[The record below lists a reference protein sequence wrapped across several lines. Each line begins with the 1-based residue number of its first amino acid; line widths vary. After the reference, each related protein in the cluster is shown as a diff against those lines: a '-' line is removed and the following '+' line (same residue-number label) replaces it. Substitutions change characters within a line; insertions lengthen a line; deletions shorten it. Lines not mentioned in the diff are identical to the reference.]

1 MKIEISDKHADVI
14 CKACDVLSRLHM
26 GQMSIVLQEMF
37 WKTEPEE
44 RELVAT
50 AFKAIVPTTHGIFGD
65 VPQDAKVA
73 WDIQQVIRQDLAIR
87 RNGGKRNPM
96 QVQFDDPMQSSK
108 EPLPKITGQADQ
120 DLLETQLA
128 DANRLNEK
136 LRHALQGLRVDRNG
150 CFCDAQFAMGG
161 AHPHH
166 SPECEEAMDA
176 LGITKGGAE

>member
-26 GQMSIVLQEMF
+26 GQMEIVLLEMF
-37 WKTEPEE
+37 WKTEPET

-87 RNGGKRNPM
+87 RNGGLRNPM
-96 QVQFDDPMQSSK
+96 HVHFDDPMQSSK
-108 EPLPKITGQADQ
+108 EPLPKIIGQADQ
-120 DLLETQLA
+120 DLLE
-128 DANRLNEK
+128 
-136 LRHALQGLRVDRNG
+136 ALEAIVAFDTPLPCGLLKQAR
-150 CFCDAQFAMGG
+150 AAI
-161 AHPHH
+161 AK
-166 SPECEEAMDA
+166 A
-176 LGITKGGAE
+176 KGGAE